1 MQNFHWRLAP
11 NWRATS
17 QQVIKNRAET
27 VHICCCSDTARIG
40 RLFRRHVVRRAE
52 NRQRLREIAFALQPF
67 RKAEVA
73 HERFAGGIEKDIS
86 RLQIAMQ
93 NSVLVRKRDRA
104 CKLRGQC
111 RCLARFVAIVVDSC
125 RERSAIR
132 ELHAIKRRAVVLRP
146 RRRSGRMLSWS
157 RLAAASASA
166 RKRSIGTWRV
176 QCAGKIIFSA
186 TMRDGV
192 RCLARYTM
200 PIPPRATSLSSS

>member
-52 NRQRLREIAFALQPF
+52 NRQRLGEIAFALQPF
-67 RKAEVA
+67 RKAKVA
-73 HERFAGGIEKDIS
+73 HVRFAGGIEKDIS

-111 RCLARFVAIVVDSC
+111 RCLARFVAIAVDSC

-132 ELHAIKRRAVVLRP
+132 ELHAIKRRAVVFANGVNRENAFVVKTRGRFRFGPESLDGT
-146 RRRSGRMLSWS
+146 RR
-157 RLAAASASA
+157 
-166 RKRSIGTWRV
+166 I
-176 QCAGKIIFSA
+176 Q
-186 TMRDGV
+186 V
-192 RCLARYTM
+192 RRQNHL
-200 PIPPRATSLSSS
+200 